1 MSSKSNHSFPLIKI
15 GALILI
21 HLKCG
26 NAIFRVSNMEYLSS
40 QIEDDDINPDFN
52 KSLKRLDNYKILQSS
67 LSKQF
72 PPERYNGIVNMFYVS
87 YYPNATSEEIESV
100 VVSVLHS

>member
-1 MSSKSNHSFPLIKI
+1 
-15 GALILI
+15 
-21 HLKCG
+21 
-26 NAIFRVSNMEYLSS
+26 MEYLSS
-40 QIEDDDINPDFN
+40 QIEDDDINPDFK

-72 PPERYNGIVNMFYVS
+72 PSERYNGIVNMFYVS